1 MKHVFLFGIFGW
13 LLSFTLVAQTAIW
26 QWSVPVHNFSTHPK
40 NPESRAYLWI
50 PGQCEQVKAILVA
63 QHNMEEISILEDEA
77 FRQRMAELDV
87 AQIWVC
93 PSFNHGF
100 DFTDGAWETLEGSR
114 CNNSPIS
121 LFSAWQVCYFPSC
134 LSNP

>member
-1 MKHVFLFGIFGW
+1 MKHVFYLEYSVGSYH
-13 LLSFTLVAQTAIW
+13 LRLSHKTGIW
-26 QWSVPVHNFSTHPK
+26 QWSVPVRNFSTHPK

-50 PGQCEQVKAILVA
+50 PSQCEQVKAILVA
-63 QHNMEEISILEDEA
+63 QHNMEEISILEDEV

-100 DFTDGAWETLEGSR
+100 DFTDGAWGNFGWPFGR
-114 CNNSPIS
+114 
-121 LFSAWQVCYFPSC
+121 SC
-134 LSNP
+134 